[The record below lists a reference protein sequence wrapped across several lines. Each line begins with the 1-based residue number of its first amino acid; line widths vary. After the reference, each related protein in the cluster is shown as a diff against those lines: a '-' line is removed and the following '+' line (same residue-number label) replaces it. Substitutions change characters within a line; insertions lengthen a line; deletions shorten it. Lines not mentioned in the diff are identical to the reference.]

1 MTPRPMRF
9 DFVSDIVCPWCAIG
23 LAGLDKALEAVGDLI
38 APDLRFHP
46 LELNPGLPPEG
57 ESIAANIA
65 RKYGVTPEQARER
78 GGAMRAVAA
87 EVGVSMAGRTDRIF
101 DTFDAHRLLHWAAI
115 EGKQLALKRALLA
128 AYFETGRNVSDS
140 DVLIETATAAGLDRS
155 AARAVLAEDRFAD
168 DVRAAEAHW
177 RSEGVTSVPTIVID
191 GKYVIAGAQTPD
203 RYERAIRRIA
213 A

>member
-38 APDLRFHP
+38 APDLRFYP
-46 LELNPGLPPEG
+46 LELNPGLPAEG

-140 DVLIETATAAGLDRS
+140 DVMIETATAAGLDRS

-168 DVRAAEAHW
+168 DVRAAEAYW